1 MCLCGYIS
9 AMAFTYYQVLLLC
22 GCVSVDVLSVG
33 YGALLVNNEVERLDD
48 PDSSADSPR
57 VVDEPV
63 CNLCL
68 GQCQVEDYPGCKCD
82 AMCELYDDCCIDS
95 PQCEPSI
102 GYPNI
107 GGHLFTLM
115 ECNTLYQGLFSSVY
129 LETYW
134 MVSRCSKQLGVDE
147 IVDFQCATGSVTP
160 VSDEETGI
168 IYKNEYCAVCNSANS
183 TIQWPFAYTC
193 KEGFRHLLNFQSV
206 DLDSFF
212 ENCSP
217 CRYVIPTSLYNN
229 SASSVH
235 QPRSCAVHTSTCL
248 TYMDYIQRVD
258 VDSLLSRDRFENAVY
273 YCNTGPYSLI
283 NALVLNNGEHE
294 WTLYR
299 NAHCALCNGADI
311 HAPDSGHCAEFS
323 DSDLCFLS
331 SIELSTSYGRPRPT
345 FSVLLDINRDG
356 ATTISTMETVT
367 SATALQIACN
377 ENEVFDPAA
386 AICREI
392 ICPPRY
398 TVNKGS
404 CVQIFRNSDQTRT
417 FVSGLG
423 DVGSVSPNPNRTT
436 DINIPGSETSAS
448 TLQELADI
456 GHMLVTTVT
465 LPTDDST
472 TTSLCSLVTLMKGR
486 DNLIVVG
493 NDSVIF
499 EGTQFTIVSFDDFQN
514 PVICTSLYSFNNS
527 SLLAHSQR
535 IKQIVPGLFIIP
547 SLTVYVIVLSLQI
560 LLRKLHSVYGIVIMN
575 LALAMISSDIFL
587 WSTFSS
593 TISLGSLYFLWHA
606 CSLAVASWLCVLI
619 VNIILSFR
627 KRHNR
632 PTIGASFRQ
641 KATLVCLY
649 FIFGWGVPIIAAL
662 INNEVHG
669 SWHPCINDYF
679 SFCGSITSIVSFII
693 IPVTIATA
701 FCLLICIAFC
711 IKSIISPESLDKKIS
726 HSFYFFMILV
736 FTFALKWMFGFIYL
750 LSPSLLTSTITFCV
764 FLFLRLVGVLVF
776 FFLFVF
782 TKRLRHTFQQSVI
795 IFCHQRN
802 RVRPL
807 AQKMKQSS
815 KTGAKPITS
824 SAVKQQDSLETGS
837 PVVLV

>member
-1 MCLCGYIS
+1 MFICTCMSPCGSIS

-22 GCVSVDVLSVG
+22 GCVYAGLLSVG
-33 YGALLVNNEVERLDD
+33 LGTLLVNNEEERLGD
-48 PDSSADSPR
+48 PDSSADSPTR

-82 AMCELYDDCCIDS
+82 ALCKLYDDCCIDS
-95 PQCEPSI
+95 PQCEPAI

-115 ECNTLYQGLFSSVY
+115 ECHTLYQGLFSSVY

-134 MVSRCSKQLGVDE
+134 MVSRCSGWLKVDE
-147 IVDFQCATGSVTP
+147 IVDFQCTTGSVAP

-183 TIQWPFAYTC
+183 TIRWPFAYTC

-217 CRYVIPTSLYNN
+217 CRYVIPTSLYNH
-229 SASSVH
+229 SVSSVH
-235 QPRSCAVHTSTCL
+235 RPRSCAKHTSACL
-248 TYMDYIQRVD
+248 TYLDYFQRVD
-258 VDSLLSRDRFENAVY
+258 ADSLLSRDEFENAVY
-273 YCNTGPYSLI
+273 YCNNGPYSLI
-283 NALVLNNGEHE
+283 NALLLNNGEHE
-294 WTLYR
+294 LTLYR

-311 HAPDSGHCAEFS
+311 YAPDSGNCEEFS
-323 DSDLCFLS
+323 DLDQCFVS
-331 SIELSTSYGRPRPT
+331 PVQQSTTFGRPGST

-386 AICREI
+386 RICREI

-398 TVNKGS
+398 TVNMGS
-404 CVQIFRNSDQTRT
+404 CVQTFKNTDQTRS
-417 FVSGLG
+417 FNNFGLG
-423 DVGSVSPNPNRTT
+423 NVGSVSPNPNQTT
-436 DINIPGSETSAS
+436 DFNIPSNETSAS
-448 TLQELADI
+448 TLQELSDI
-456 GHMLVTTVT
+456 GYVLVTT
-465 LPTDDST
+465 LPTDDSMAA
-472 TTSLCSLVTLMKGR
+472 SLCSLVTLMRGH
-486 DNLIVVG
+486 DNFIDVG

-499 EGTQFTIVSFDDFQN
+499 EGTQFTIVSFDDFLN
-514 PVICTSLYSFNNS
+514 PVICTTLYPSNGS
-527 SLLAHSQR
+527 SLLAHRQR

-547 SLTVYVIVLSLQI
+547 SLTVHVIVLSLQI
-560 LLRKLHSVYGIVIMN
+560 LLRKLHSIYGIVIIN
-575 LALAMISSDIFL
+575 LAFAMISSDIFL

-593 TISLGSLYFLWHA
+593 TTSLGSLYFLWHTS
-606 CSLAVASWLCVLI
+606 SLAVTCWLCVLI
-619 VNIILSFR
+619 VHISLSFR
-627 KRHNR
+627 KRYNR
-632 PTIGASFRQ
+632 PTLDASFRQ

-649 FIFGWGVPIIAAL
+649 FIFGWGVSILAAL

-669 SWHPCINDYF
+669 SWYPCINDSF
-679 SFCGSITSIVSFII
+679 SFCGPIISIISFTI

-701 FCLLICIAFC
+701 FCLLICVAFC
-711 IKSIISPESLDKKIS
+711 IKSIISRESIDKEIS
-726 HSFYFFMILV
+726 HRFYCFMILE
-736 FTFALKWMFGFIYL
+736 FTNTLKWIFGFIYL
-750 LSPSLLTSTITFCV
+750 LSPSLLTSTITFCAFV
-764 FLFLRLVGVLVF
+764 LLRLVGVLVF

-782 TKRLRHTFQQSVI
+782 TKRLRHTFRQSV
-795 IFCHQRN
+795 FNYCHQRN

-807 AQKMKQSS
+807 TQKTKQSS
-815 KTGAKPITS
+815 KTGAEPITS
-824 SAVKQQDSLETGS
+824 SAVINNKQQDSL
-837 PVVLV
+837 